1 MKNIFLKS
9 SIHIIFVCIAM
20 LLVTGCTQNS
30 SVTHI
35 QSDVTDTKILENIQ
49 EQDKVIENSAD
60 IQAAPVGKNNSKKV
74 IMVTGTAS
82 GIGKATAEKLIANG
96 HIVY

>member
-1 MKNIFLKS
+1 MKNVFLKT
-9 SIHIIFVCIAM
+9 SILFVCIAM
-20 LLVTGCTQNS
+20 LVLTGCTQNS
-30 SVTHI
+30 SETHI

-60 IQAAPVGKNNSKKV
+60 IQAAPVEKNNSQQV
-74 IMVTGTAS
+74 IIITGTAS